1 MNEHRGFKDHLSR
14 TVHIY
19 LTGIIGGGIT
29 IAVAM
34 ASEESFFI
42 GLFAWVCG
50 LLTFIILLSELSSAC
65 RNSCPYCGTFNTI
78 RETRILSND
87 GTTRTQSTERVS
99 REVGSIRNGWG
110 ERISTIYA
118 HEDVQHLDETTHYTT
133 ENKCRYC
140 DAEFIRQRSSTRRI
154 Y

>member
-42 GLFAWVCG
+42 GLLAWV
-50 LLTFIILLSELSSAC
+50 
-65 RNSCPYCGTFNTI
+65 CGTFNTI

-140 DAEFIRQRSSTRRI
+140 DVEFIRQHSSTRRI